1 MPENT
6 TIRVVAFREGD
17 LYVAQALEVDVCAQ
31 GRTAE
36 EAMSNL
42 RATLRVE
49 AEEALASG
57 RTILDIGP
65 APHAFYVMFANNHIE
80 RMTTKV
86 A

>member
-31 GRTAE
+31 GRTPE
-36 EAMSNL
+36 DAMSNL

-49 AEEALASG
+49 ADEAEAAGKS
-57 RTILDIGP
+57 IFDIGP
-65 APHAFYVMFANNHIE
+65 APHAFHVMFADNHIE
-80 RMTTKV
+80 RTTTKV